1 MKVNKWTMGLA
12 ALGLVSIPATSS
24 AEEGK
29 ANGVLTALSSTT
41 ISGYVNT
48 SIHWNTGT
56 GNESLPAHGYN
67 TASKA
72 DGFNLDVVKLQIE
85 KPLDEAQW
93 SAGYK
98 AELLFGGDAGAYGTT
113 LDQGGDGSAAAIKQ
127 AYVALRA
134 PVGNGLDFKVGAF
147 DTVIGYEVF
156 DAGNNPNYTRS
167 YGFTIEPTTHTG
179 VLASYQVSKAVS
191 LSAGI
196 GNTIGP
202 VINEKGHSPNT
213 GNDGVAESYKT
224 YMGSVAVTAPE
235 DWGFLSGS
243 TLYAGFVNGYNTGAD
258 WNQTSYYL
266 GATLNTPVKNLKV
279 GAALDYLITTGDDA
293 RLGSSDSDGDATVLS
308 LYASLQA
315 TEKLSLHL
323 RGEYAETD
331 TSLLG
336 TLGADN
342 EADGTGIAGGNSK
355 ILALTTTLQY
365 DLWNNVLSR
374 IEVRWDHQA
383 GDGDMNGW
391 GNATGA
397 SVLGGGPVTYS
408 KRNNVLIA
416 ANIIYKF

>member
-12 ALGLVSIPATSS
+12 ALGLISIPATSS

-29 ANGVLTALSSTT
+29 ANGVMTALSSTT

-56 GNESLPAHGYN
+56 GNDNLPVHGYN
-67 TASKA
+67 TQQKA

-113 LDQGGDGSAAAIKQ
+113 LDQNGDGSAAAIKQ

-134 PVGNGLDFKVGAF
+134 PIGNGLDFKVGAF

-179 VLASYQVSKAVS
+179 VLASYQVSKAIS
-191 LSAGI
+191 FSAGI
-196 GNTIGP
+196 GNTMGP
-202 VINEKGHSPNT
+202 AINEKANPPK
-213 GNDGVAESYKT
+213 AESYKT
-224 YMGSVAVTAPE
+224 YMGSVAVTAPD

-243 TLYAGFVNGYNTGAD
+243 TLYAGIVNGYNSGAIWD
-258 WNQTSYYL
+258 QTSYYL

-279 GAALDYLITTGDDA
+279 GASLDYLITTGEFN
-293 RLGSSDSDGDATVLS
+293 GSSDGDGDATALG

-315 TEKLSLHL
+315 SEKLSLHL

-331 TSLLG
+331 TTLLG
-336 TLGADN
+336 
-342 EADGTGIAGGNSK
+342 GTGNLTGGNSK
-355 ILALTTTLQY
+355 FLALTTTLQY
-365 DLWNNVLSR
+365 DLWNNVISR
-374 IEVRWDHQA
+374 LEVRWDHQA
-383 GDGDMNGW
+383 GDGDMDGW
-391 GNATGA
+391 GNAPSGSETFGSPSA
-397 SVLGGGPVTYS
+397 GTKV
-408 KRNNVLIA
+408 NNVLVA

>member
-29 ANGVLTALSSTT
+29 ASGILTALSSTT

-56 GNESLPAHGYN
+56 GNDNLPAYSYN

-72 DGFNLDVVKLQIE
+72 DGFNLDAVKIQIE

-113 LDQGGDGSAAAIKQ
+113 LDQGNEGSAAAIKQ

-167 YGFTIEPTTHTG
+167 YGFTLEPTTHTG

-191 LSAGI
+191 FSAGI
-196 GNTIGP
+196 GNTVGP
-202 VINEKGHSPNT
+202 VINEKANPPK
-213 GNDGVAESYKT
+213 AESYKT
-224 YMGSVAVTAPE
+224 YMASVAVTAPD

-243 TLYAGFVNGYNTGAD
+243 TLYAGLVNGYNTGAD
-258 WNQTSYYL
+258 WDQSSYYL

-279 GAALDYLITTGDDA
+279 GAALDYLITTGYGN
-293 RLGSSDSDGDATVLS
+293 GSSDGDGDATSLS

-331 TSLLG
+331 TTLLG
-336 TLGADN
+336 
-342 EADGTGIAGGNSK
+342 GTGNLSGGNSK
-355 ILALTTTLQY
+355 FLALTSTLQY
-365 DLWNNVLSR
+365 DLWNNVISR
-374 IEVRWDHQA
+374 LEIRWDHQA
-383 GDGDMNGW
+383 GDGDMAGW
-391 GNATGA
+391 GNAPTT
-397 SVLGGGPVTYS
+397 VETLGSTPAGT
-408 KRNNVLIA
+408 KQNNVLIA

>member
-12 ALGLVSIPATSS
+12 ALGLISIPATSS

-29 ANGVLTALSSTT
+29 ANGLLTALSSTT

-72 DGFNLDVVKLQIE
+72 DGFNLDVFKLQIE

-113 LDQGGDGSAAAIKQ
+113 LDQNGDGSASAIKQ
-127 AYVALRA
+127 AYVSLRA
-134 PVGNGLDFKVGAF
+134 PVGNGLDFKVGVF

-179 VLASYQVSKAVS
+179 VLASYQVSSAVS

-202 VINEKGHSPNT
+202 VINQKANPPK
-213 GNDGVAESYKT
+213 AESYKT
-224 YMGSVAVTAPE
+224 YMGSIAVTAPE
-235 DWGFLSGS
+235 DWGFISGS
-243 TLYAGFVNGYNTGAD
+243 TLYAGIVNGYNTGAD
-258 WNQTSYYL
+258 WDQTSYYI

-279 GAALDYLITTGDDA
+279 GASLDYLATTGYNA
-293 RLGSSDSDGDATVLS
+293 GDSTDLDATALT

-323 RGEYAETD
+323 RGEYAESD
-331 TSLLG
+331 TTLLG
-336 TLGADN
+336 GA
-342 EADGTGIAGGNSK
+342 AGLSGGNNK
-355 ILALTTTLQY
+355 VVALTSTLQY

-374 IEVRWDHQA
+374 LEIRWDHQA
-383 GDGDMNGW
+383 GDGDMVGW
-391 GNATGA
+391 GNNTA
-397 SVLGGGPVTYS
+397 GGGGSGTPATYT

>member
-12 ALGLVSIPATSS
+12 ALGLISIPATSS
-24 AEEGK
+24 AEEGQ
-29 ANGVLTALSSTT
+29 ANGVLTALSSTM

-48 SIHWNTGT
+48 SIHWNAGT
-56 GNESLPAHGYN
+56 GNESLPSHSYN
-67 TASKA
+67 TSSKA

-113 LDQGGDGSAAAIKQ
+113 LDQNGDGSAAAIKQ

-167 YGFTIEPTTHTG
+167 YGFGIEPTTHTG
-179 VLASYQVSKAVS
+179 VLASYQVSSAVS
-191 LSAGI
+191 VSAGI

-202 VINEKGHSPNT
+202 VINQKANPPK
-213 GNDGVAESYKT
+213 AESYKT
-224 YMGSVAVTAPE
+224 YMGAVAVTAPE
-235 DWGFLSGS
+235 DWGFISGS
-243 TLYAGFVNGYNTGAD
+243 TVYAGFVNGYNNGMD
-258 WNQTSYYL
+258 WDQTSYYV
-266 GATLNTPVKNLKV
+266 GATLNTPVTNLKV
-279 GAALDYLITTGDDA
+279 GAAFDYLYTTGYHA
-293 RLGSSDSDGDATVLS
+293 GSSDSDGDAAAWS
-308 LYASLQA
+308 LYASFQA

-331 TSLLG
+331 TGLLG
-336 TLGADN
+336 TGGADN
-342 EADGTGIAGGNSK
+342 EADGSGIAGGNSK
-355 ILALTTTLQY
+355 ILALTTTVQY

-374 IEVRWDHQA
+374 LEIRWDHQC
-383 GDGDMNGW
+383 GDGDMMGW
-391 GNATGA
+391 GNNTA
-397 SVLGGGPVTYS
+397 GGGGAGTPAVYT

>member
-29 ANGVLTALSSTT
+29 ASGILTALSSTT

-56 GNESLPAHGYN
+56 GNDNLPAYSYN

-72 DGFNLDVVKLQIE
+72 DGFNLDAVKIQIE

-113 LDQGGDGSAAAIKQ
+113 LDQNGDGSAAAIKQ

-167 YGFTIEPTTHTG
+167 YGFTLEPTTHTG

-191 LSAGI
+191 FSAGI
-196 GNTIGP
+196 GNTVGP
-202 VINEKGHSPNT
+202 VINEKVNSPK
-213 GNDGVAESYKT
+213 AESYKT
-224 YMGSVAVTAPE
+224 YMASVAVTAPD

-243 TLYAGFVNGYNTGAD
+243 TLYAGLVNGYNTGAD
-258 WNQTSYYL
+258 WDQSSYYL

-279 GAALDYLITTGDDA
+279 GAALDYLITTGYGN
-293 RLGSSDSDGDATVLS
+293 GSSDGDGDATSLS

-315 TEKLSLHL
+315 SEKLSLHL

-331 TSLLG
+331 TTLLG
-336 TLGADN
+336 
-342 EADGTGIAGGNSK
+342 GTGNLSGGNSK
-355 ILALTTTLQY
+355 FLALTSTLQY
-365 DLWNNVLSR
+365 DLWNNVISR
-374 IEVRWDHQA
+374 LEIRWDHQA
-383 GDGDMNGW
+383 GDGDMAGW
-391 GNATGA
+391 GNAPTT
-397 SVLGGGPVTYS
+397 VETLGSTPAGT
-408 KRNNVLIA
+408 KQNNVLIA

>member
-12 ALGLVSIPATSS
+12 ALGLISIPATSS

-29 ANGVLTALSSTT
+29 ANGLLTALSSTT

-72 DGFNLDVVKLQIE
+72 DGFNLDAFKLQIE

-113 LDQGGDGSAAAIKQ
+113 LDQNGDGSAAAVKQ
-127 AYVALRA
+127 AYVSLRA
-134 PVGNGLDFKVGAF
+134 PVGNGLDFKVGVF

-179 VLASYQVSKAVS
+179 VLASYQVSSAVS
-191 LSAGI
+191 FSAGI

-202 VINEKGHSPNT
+202 VINQKANPPK
-213 GNDGVAESYKT
+213 AESYKT

-235 DWGFLSGS
+235 DWGFISGS
-243 TLYAGFVNGYNTGAD
+243 TLYAGIVNGYNNGAD
-258 WNQTSYYL
+258 WDQTSYYL

-279 GAALDYLITTGDDA
+279 GAALDYLYTTGFNA
-293 RLGSSDSDGDATVLS
+293 GDSTDLDATAWS
-308 LYASLQA
+308 LYASFQA

-336 TLGADN
+336 T
-342 EADGTGIAGGNSK
+342 GTGLSGGNSK
-355 ILALTTTLQY
+355 IVALTSTVQY

-374 IEVRWDHQA
+374 LEIRWDHQA
-383 GDGDMNGW
+383 GDGDMTGW
-391 GNATGA
+391 GNNAA
-397 SVLGGGPVTYS
+397 GGVSSGTPAVYT

>member
-29 ANGVLTALSSTT
+29 ASGILTALSSTT

-56 GNESLPAHGYN
+56 GNDNLPVYGYN
-67 TASKA
+67 NQQKA

-113 LDQGGDGSAAAIKQ
+113 LDQNGDGSAAAIKQ

-167 YGFTIEPTTHTG
+167 YGFTLEPTTHTG

-191 LSAGI
+191 FSAGI
-196 GNTIGP
+196 GNTVGP
-202 VINEKGHSPNT
+202 VINEKANPPK
-213 GNDGVAESYKT
+213 AESYKT
-224 YMGSVAVTAPE
+224 YMASVAVTAPD

-243 TLYAGFVNGYNTGAD
+243 TLYAGLVNGYNTGAD
-258 WNQTSYYL
+258 WDQSSYYL

-279 GAALDYLITTGDDA
+279 GAALDYLITTGYGN
-293 RLGSSDSDGDATVLS
+293 GSSDGDGDATSLS

-331 TSLLG
+331 TTLLG
-336 TLGADN
+336 
-342 EADGTGIAGGNSK
+342 GTGNLSGGNSK
-355 ILALTTTLQY
+355 FLALTSTLQY
-365 DLWNNVLSR
+365 DLWNNVISR
-374 IEVRWDHQA
+374 LEIRWDHQA
-383 GDGDMNGW
+383 GDGEMAGW
-391 GNATGA
+391 GNAPTT
-397 SVLGGGPVTYS
+397 VETLGSTPAGT
-408 KRNNVLIA
+408 KQNNVLIA

>member
-29 ANGVLTALSSTT
+29 ASGILTALSSTT

-56 GNESLPAHGYN
+56 GNDNLPAYSYN

-72 DGFNLDVVKLQIE
+72 DGFNLDAVKIQIE

-113 LDQGGDGSAAAIKQ
+113 LDQNGDGSAAAIKQ

-167 YGFTIEPTTHTG
+167 YGFTLEPTTHTG

-191 LSAGI
+191 FSAGI
-196 GNTIGP
+196 GNTVGP
-202 VINEKGHSPNT
+202 VINEKANPPK
-213 GNDGVAESYKT
+213 AESYKT
-224 YMGSVAVTAPE
+224 YMASVAVTAPD

-243 TLYAGFVNGYNTGAD
+243 TLYAGLVNGYNTGAD
-258 WNQTSYYL
+258 WDQSSYYL

-279 GAALDYLITTGDDA
+279 GAALDYLITTGYGN
-293 RLGSSDSDGDATVLS
+293 GSSDGDGDATSLS

-331 TSLLG
+331 TTLLG
-336 TLGADN
+336 
-342 EADGTGIAGGNSK
+342 GTGNLSGGNSK
-355 ILALTTTLQY
+355 FLALTSTLQY
-365 DLWNNVLSR
+365 DLWNNVISR
-374 IEVRWDHQA
+374 LEIRWDHQA
-383 GDGDMNGW
+383 GDGDMAGW
-391 GNATGA
+391 GNAPTT
-397 SVLGGGPVTYS
+397 VETLGSTPAGT
-408 KRNNVLIA
+408 KQNNVLIA

>member
-12 ALGLVSIPATSS
+12 ALGLISIPATSS

-29 ANGVLTALSSTT
+29 ANGVMTALSSTT

-56 GNESLPAHGYN
+56 GNDNLPVYGYN
-67 TASKA
+67 TQSKA

-113 LDQGGDGSAAAIKQ
+113 LDTDGDGSAAAIKQ

-134 PVGNGLDFKVGAF
+134 PIGNGLDFKVGAF

-191 LSAGI
+191 FSAGI

-202 VINEKGHSPNT
+202 VINQKANPPK
-213 GNDGVAESYKT
+213 AESYKT
-224 YMGSVAVTAPE
+224 YMGSVAVTAPD

-243 TLYAGFVNGYNTGAD
+243 TLYAGIVNGYNNSANWD
-258 WNQTSYYL
+258 QTSYYL

-279 GAALDYLITTGDDA
+279 GASLDYLATTDYNAGD
-293 RLGSSDSDGDATVLS
+293 SSDLDATALG

-315 TEKLSLHL
+315 SEKLSLHL

-336 TLGADN
+336 
-342 EADGTGIAGGNSK
+342 GTAGLTGGNSK
-355 ILALTTTLQY
+355 FLALTTTLQY
-365 DLWNNVLSR
+365 DLWNNVISR
-374 IEVRWDHQA
+374 LEVRWDRQA
-383 GDGDMNGW
+383 GDGDMDGW
-391 GNATGA
+391 GNAPSSSSAGSPSAGTM
-397 SVLGGGPVTYS
+397 
-408 KRNNVLIA
+408 RNNVLVA
-416 ANIIYKF
+416 ANFIYKF

>member
-29 ANGVLTALSSTT
+29 ASGILTALSSTT

-56 GNESLPAHGYN
+56 GNDNLPAYSYN

-72 DGFNLDVVKLQIE
+72 DGFNLDAVKIQIE

-113 LDQGGDGSAAAIKQ
+113 LDQNGDGSAAAIKQ

-167 YGFTIEPTTHTG
+167 YGFTLEPTTHTG

-191 LSAGI
+191 FSAGI
-196 GNTIGP
+196 GNTVGP
-202 VINEKGHSPNT
+202 VINEKANPPK
-213 GNDGVAESYKT
+213 AESYKT
-224 YMGSVAVTAPE
+224 YMASVAVTAPD

-243 TLYAGFVNGYNTGAD
+243 TLYAGLVNGYNTGAD
-258 WNQTSYYL
+258 WDQSSYYL

-279 GAALDYLITTGDDA
+279 GAALDYLITTGYGN
-293 RLGSSDSDGDATVLS
+293 GSSDGDGDATSLS

-315 TEKLSLHL
+315 SEKLSLHL

-331 TSLLG
+331 TTLLG
-336 TLGADN
+336 
-342 EADGTGIAGGNSK
+342 GTGNLSGGNSK
-355 ILALTTTLQY
+355 FLALTSTLQY
-365 DLWNNVLSR
+365 DLWNNVISR
-374 IEVRWDHQA
+374 LEIRWDHQA
-383 GDGDMNGW
+383 GDGDMAGW
-391 GNATGA
+391 GNAPTT
-397 SVLGGGPVTYS
+397 VETLGSTPAGT
-408 KRNNVLIA
+408 KQNNVLIA

>member
-29 ANGVLTALSSTT
+29 ANGVMTALSSTT

-56 GNESLPAHGYN
+56 GNDNLPVHSYN
-67 TASKA
+67 TQQKA
-72 DGFNLDVVKLQIE
+72 DGFNLDVVKIQIE

-113 LDQGGDGSAAAIKQ
+113 LDQNGDGSAAAIKQ

-134 PVGNGLDFKVGAF
+134 PVGNGLDFKVGVF

-167 YGFTIEPTTHTG
+167 YGFAIEPTTHTG

-191 LSAGI
+191 FSAGI
-196 GNTIGP
+196 GNTVGP
-202 VINEKGHSPNT
+202 AINEKANPPM
-213 GNDGVAESYKT
+213 AESYKT
-224 YMGSVAVTAPE
+224 YMASVAVTAPE

-243 TLYAGFVNGYNTGAD
+243 TLYAGLVNGYNTSAD
-258 WNQTSYYL
+258 WNQSSYYV

-279 GAALDYLITTGDDA
+279 GAALDYLITTGYHN
-293 RLGSSDSDGDATVLS
+293 GSSDGDGDATSLS
-308 LYASLQA
+308 LYASFQA
-315 TEKLSLHL
+315 TEKLSLHF

-331 TSLLG
+331 TTLLG
-336 TLGADN
+336 
-342 EADGTGIAGGNSK
+342 GTGNLTGGNSK
-355 ILALTTTLQY
+355 FFALTSTLQY

-374 IEVRWDHQA
+374 LEIRWDHQA
-383 GDGDMNGW
+383 GDGDMDGW
-391 GNATGA
+391 GNAPSSSET
-397 SVLGGGPVTYS
+397 LGSSPSSPGT
-408 KRNNVLIA
+408 KQNNVLVA

>member
-12 ALGLVSIPATSS
+12 ALGLISIPATSS

-29 ANGVLTALSSTT
+29 ANGLLTALSSTT

-56 GNESLPAHGYN
+56 GNESLPGYSYN

-72 DGFNLDVVKLQIE
+72 DGFNLDAFKLAIE

-113 LDQGGDGSAAAIKQ
+113 LDENGDGSAAAVKQ
-127 AYVALRA
+127 AYVSLRA
-134 PVGNGLDFKVGAF
+134 PVGNGLDFKVGVF
-147 DTVIGYEVF
+147 DTVIGYETF

-179 VLASYQVSKAVS
+179 VLASYQVSSAVS

-202 VINEKGHSPNT
+202 VINQKANPPK
-213 GNDGVAESYKT
+213 AESYKT
-224 YMGSVAVTAPE
+224 YMGSIAVTAPE
-235 DWGFLSGS
+235 DWGFISGS
-243 TLYAGFVNGYNTGAD
+243 TLYAGFVNGYNNGYNNGSD
-258 WNQTSYYL
+258 WDQTSYYL

-279 GAALDYLITTGDDA
+279 GAALDYLYTTGYHA
-293 RLGSSDSDGDATVLS
+293 GSSDSDGDATALS
-308 LYASLQA
+308 LYASFQA

-331 TSLLG
+331 TNLLG
-336 TLGADN
+336 TGNVDS
-342 EADGTGIAGGNSK
+342 EADGTGISQGNSK
-355 ILALTTTLQY
+355 IFALTSTLQY

-374 IEVRWDHQA
+374 LEIRWDHQC
-383 GDGDMNGW
+383 GDGDMTGW
-391 GNATGA
+391 GNNAAGAVAGTPAT
-397 SVLGGGPVTYS
+397 YN

>member
-29 ANGVLTALSSTT
+29 ASGILTALSSTT

-56 GNESLPAHGYN
+56 GNDNLPVHGYN
-67 TASKA
+67 TQQKA

-113 LDQGGDGSAAAIKQ
+113 LDQNGDGSAAAIKQ

-167 YGFTIEPTTHTG
+167 YGFTLEPTTHTG

-191 LSAGI
+191 FSAGI
-196 GNTIGP
+196 GNTVGP
-202 VINEKGHSPNT
+202 VINEKANPPK
-213 GNDGVAESYKT
+213 AESYKT
-224 YMGSVAVTAPE
+224 YMASVAVTAPD

-243 TLYAGFVNGYNTGAD
+243 TLYAGLVNGYNTGAD
-258 WNQTSYYL
+258 WDQSSYYL

-279 GAALDYLITTGDDA
+279 GAALDYLITTGYGN
-293 RLGSSDSDGDATVLS
+293 GSSDGDGDATSLS

-315 TEKLSLHL
+315 SEKLSLHL

-331 TSLLG
+331 TTLLG
-336 TLGADN
+336 
-342 EADGTGIAGGNSK
+342 GTGNLSGGNSK
-355 ILALTTTLQY
+355 FLALTSTLQY
-365 DLWNNVLSR
+365 DLWNNVISR
-374 IEVRWDHQA
+374 LEIRWDHQA
-383 GDGDMNGW
+383 GDGDMAGW
-391 GNATGA
+391 GNAPTT
-397 SVLGGGPVTYS
+397 VETLGSTPAGT
-408 KRNNVLIA
+408 KQNNVLIA

>member
-29 ANGVLTALSSTT
+29 ASGILTALSSTT

-56 GNESLPAHGYN
+56 GNDNLPAYSYN

-72 DGFNLDVVKLQIE
+72 DGFNLDAVKIQIE

-113 LDQGGDGSAAAIKQ
+113 LDQNGDGSAAAIKQ

-167 YGFTIEPTTHTG
+167 YGFTLEPTTHTG

-191 LSAGI
+191 FSAGI
-196 GNTIGP
+196 GNTVGP
-202 VINEKGHSPNT
+202 VINEKANPPK
-213 GNDGVAESYKT
+213 AESYKT
-224 YMGSVAVTAPE
+224 YMASVAVTAPD

-243 TLYAGFVNGYNTGAD
+243 TLYAGLVNGYNTGAD
-258 WNQTSYYL
+258 WDQSSYYL

-293 RLGSSDSDGDATVLS
+293 RQGSSDGDGDATSLS

-315 TEKLSLHL
+315 SEKLSLHL

-331 TSLLG
+331 TTLLG
-336 TLGADN
+336 
-342 EADGTGIAGGNSK
+342 GTGNLSGGNSK
-355 ILALTTTLQY
+355 FLALTSTLQY
-365 DLWNNVLSR
+365 DLWNNVISR
-374 IEVRWDHQA
+374 LEIRWDHQA
-383 GDGDMNGW
+383 GDGDMDGW
-391 GNATGA
+391 GNAPSVSESLGSSPSGA
-397 SVLGGGPVTYS
+397 GT
-408 KRNNVLIA
+408 KQNNVLIA

>member
-29 ANGVLTALSSTT
+29 ASGILTALSSTT

-56 GNESLPAHGYN
+56 GNDNLPVYGYN
-67 TASKA
+67 TKQKA

-167 YGFTIEPTTHTG
+167 YGFTLEPTTHTG

-191 LSAGI
+191 FSAGI
-196 GNTIGP
+196 GNTVGP
-202 VINEKGHSPNT
+202 VINQKANPPK
-213 GNDGVAESYKT
+213 AESYKT
-224 YMGSVAVTAPE
+224 YMASVAVTAPD

-243 TLYAGFVNGYNTGAD
+243 TLYAGLVNGYNNSANWD
-258 WNQTSYYL
+258 QSSYYL

-279 GAALDYLITTGDDA
+279 GAALDYLITTGYGN
-293 RLGSSDSDGDATVLS
+293 GSSDGGGDATSLS

-331 TSLLG
+331 TTLLG
-336 TLGADN
+336 
-342 EADGTGIAGGNSK
+342 GTGNLSGGNSK
-355 ILALTTTLQY
+355 FLALTTTLQY
-365 DLWNNVLSR
+365 DLWNNVISR
-374 IEVRWDHQA
+374 LEIRWDHQA
-383 GDGDMNGW
+383 GDGDMAGW
-391 GNATGA
+391 GNAPTT
-397 SVLGGGPVTYS
+397 VETLGSTPAGT
-408 KRNNVLIA
+408 KQNNVLIA

>member
-67 TASKA
+67 TQSKA
-72 DGFNLDVVKLQIE
+72 DGFNLDVFKLQIE

-93 SAGYK
+93 SSGYK

-134 PVGNGLDFKVGAF
+134 PVGNGLDFKVGVF
-147 DTVIGYEVF
+147 DTVIGYETF
-156 DAGNNPNYTRS
+156 DAGSNPNYTRS

-179 VLASYQVSKAVS
+179 VLASYQVSSAVS
-191 LSAGI
+191 FSAGI

-202 VINEKGHSPNT
+202 VINQKANPPK
-213 GNDGVAESYKT
+213 AESYKT
-224 YMGSVAVTAPE
+224 YMGSVVITAPE
-235 DWGFLSGS
+235 DWGFISGS
-243 TLYAGFVNGYNTGAD
+243 TLYAGIVNGYNNGANWD
-258 WNQTSYYL
+258 QTSYYL

-279 GAALDYLITTGDDA
+279 GAALDYLTTTDYEDGD
-293 RLGSSDSDGDATVLS
+293 SSDVDATALS
-308 LYASLQA
+308 LFNEPPA

-323 RGEYAETD
+323 RGEYAESD
-331 TSLLG
+331 TTLLG
-336 TLGADN
+336 GA
-342 EADGTGIAGGNSK
+342 AGLAGGNNK
-355 ILALTTTLQY
+355 VVALTTTLQY

-374 IEVRWDHQA
+374 LEIRWDHQA
-383 GDGDMNGW
+383 GDGDMTGW
-391 GNATGA
+391 GNDTGA
-397 SVLGGGPVTYS
+397 GALGVADPVYS

>member
-1 MKVNKWTMGLA
+1 MKINKWTMGLA

-56 GNESLPAHGYN
+56 GNDNLPAHSYN

-113 LDQGGDGSAAAIKQ
+113 FDQNGDGSAAAIKQ
-127 AYVALRA
+127 AYVTLRA
-134 PVGNGLDFKVGAF
+134 PVGNGLDFKVGVF

-156 DAGNNPNYTRS
+156 DAGSNPNYTRS
-167 YGFTIEPTTHTG
+167 YGFTLEPTTHTG

-191 LSAGI
+191 FSAGI
-196 GNTIGP
+196 GNTVGP
-202 VINEKGHSPNT
+202 AINEKANPPM
-213 GNDGVAESYKT
+213 AESYKT
-224 YMGSVAVTAPE
+224 YMGSVVVTAPE
-235 DWGFLSGS
+235 DWGFISGS
-243 TLYAGFVNGYNTGAD
+243 TLYAGLVNGYNTGAD
-258 WNQTSYYL
+258 WNQSSYYL

-279 GAALDYLITTGDDA
+279 GAALDYLITTGYHN
-293 RLGSSDSDGDATVLS
+293 GSSDGDGDATALT
-308 LYASLQA
+308 LYTSLQA

-331 TSLLG
+331 
-336 TLGADN
+336 A
-342 EADGTGIAGGNSK
+342 AIDGTGLLGGTGDLTGGNSK
-355 ILALTTTLQY
+355 FFALTSTLQY
-365 DLWNNVLSR
+365 DLWNNVISR
-374 IEVRWDHQA
+374 LEVRWDHQA
-383 GDGDMNGW
+383 GDGDMAGW
-391 GNATGA
+391 GNA
-397 SVLGGGPVTYS
+397 SGGGAEGTPSAGT

>member
-98 AELLFGGDAGAYGTT
+98 AELLFGGDSGAYGTT

-202 VINEKGHSPNT
+202 VINEKAHAPNSGGT
-213 GNDGVAESYKT
+213 GMAESYKT
-224 YMGSVAVTAPE
+224 YMASVAVTAPE

-243 TLYAGFVNGYNTGAD
+243 TLYAGLVNGYNTGAD
-258 WNQTSYYL
+258 WNQSSYYL

-279 GAALDYLITTGDDA
+279 GAALDYLITTGHHN
-293 RLGSSDSDGDATVLS
+293 GSSDSDGDATVLS

-342 EADGTGIAGGNSK
+342 ETDGTGIAGGNSK

>member
-12 ALGLVSIPATSS
+12 ALGLISIPATSS

-29 ANGVLTALSSTT
+29 ANGLLTALSSTT

-56 GNESLPAHGYN
+56 GNESLPAYSYN
-67 TASKA
+67 AASKA
-72 DGFNLDVVKLQIE
+72 DGFNLDVFKLQIE

-113 LDQGGDGSAAAIKQ
+113 LDENGDGSAAAIKQ
-127 AYVALRA
+127 AYVSLRA
-134 PVGNGLDFKVGAF
+134 PVGNGLDFKVGVF

-179 VLASYQVSKAVS
+179 VLASYQVSSAVS

-202 VINEKGHSPNT
+202 VINQKANEPK
-213 GNDGVAESYKT
+213 AESYKT
-224 YMGSVAVTAPE
+224 YMGSIAVTAPE
-235 DWGFLSGS
+235 DWGFISGS
-243 TLYAGFVNGYNTGAD
+243 TLYAGIVNGYNTGMD
-258 WNQTSYYL
+258 WDQTSYYI

-279 GAALDYLITTGDDA
+279 GAALDYLYTTGYHA
-293 RLGSSDSDGDATVLS
+293 GDSTDLDATALT

-323 RGEYAETD
+323 RGEYAESD
-331 TSLLG
+331 TTLLG
-336 TLGADN
+336 GA
-342 EADGTGIAGGNSK
+342 GSLAGGNNK
-355 ILALTTTLQY
+355 IFALTSTLQY

-374 IEVRWDHQA
+374 LEIRWDHQA
-383 GDGDMNGW
+383 GDGDMAGW
-391 GNATGA
+391 GNNTA
-397 SVLGGGPVTYS
+397 GGGGGVGTPATYE

>member
-29 ANGVLTALSSTT
+29 ANGLLTALSSTT

-72 DGFNLDVVKLQIE
+72 DGFNLDVFKLQIE

-113 LDQGGDGSAAAIKQ
+113 IDQNGDGSAAAIKQ
-127 AYVALRA
+127 AYVSLRA
-134 PVGNGLDFKVGAF
+134 PVGNGLDFKVGVF

-179 VLASYQVSKAVS
+179 VLASYQVSSAVS

-202 VINEKGHSPNT
+202 VINQKANPPK
-213 GNDGVAESYKT
+213 AESYKT

-235 DWGFLSGS
+235 DWGFISGS
-243 TLYAGFVNGYNTGAD
+243 TLYAGVVNGYNTGSD

-279 GAALDYLITTGDDA
+279 GAALDYLSLT
-293 RLGSSDSDGDATVLS
+293 DSTVGNNEEEDATAWS
-308 LYASLQA
+308 LYASFQA

-331 TSLLG
+331 TALLG
-336 TLGADN
+336 T
-342 EADGTGIAGGNSK
+342 GTGLTGGNSK
-355 ILALTTTLQY
+355 ILALTSTLQY

-374 IEVRWDHQA
+374 LEVRWDHQA
-383 GDGDMNGW
+383 GDGDMSGW
-391 GNATGA
+391 GNNTA
-397 SVLGGGPVTYS
+397 GGGGSGTPATYT

>member
-29 ANGVLTALSSTT
+29 ASGILTALSSTT

-56 GNESLPAHGYN
+56 GNDNLPAYSYN

-72 DGFNLDVVKLQIE
+72 DGFNLDAVKIQIE

-113 LDQGGDGSAAAIKQ
+113 LDQNGDGSAAAIKQ

-167 YGFTIEPTTHTG
+167 YGFTLEPTTHTG

-191 LSAGI
+191 FSAGI
-196 GNTIGP
+196 GNTVGP
-202 VINEKGHSPNT
+202 VINEKVNSPK
-213 GNDGVAESYKT
+213 AESYKT
-224 YMGSVAVTAPE
+224 YMASVAVTAPD

-243 TLYAGFVNGYNTGAD
+243 TLYAGLVNGYNTGAD
-258 WNQTSYYL
+258 WDQSSYYL

-279 GAALDYLITTGDDA
+279 GAALDYLITTGYGN
-293 RLGSSDSDGDATVLS
+293 GSSDGDGDATSLS

-315 TEKLSLHL
+315 SEKLSLHL

-331 TSLLG
+331 TTLLG
-336 TLGADN
+336 
-342 EADGTGIAGGNSK
+342 GTGNLSGGNSK
-355 ILALTTTLQY
+355 FLALTSTLQY
-365 DLWNNVLSR
+365 DLWNNVISR
-374 IEVRWDHQA
+374 LEIRWDHQA
-383 GDGDMNGW
+383 GDGDMDGW
-391 GNATGA
+391 GNAP
-397 SVLGGGPVTYS
+397 SVSESLGSTPAGT
-408 KRNNVLIA
+408 KQNNVLIA

>member
-29 ANGVLTALSSTT
+29 ASGILTALSSTT

-56 GNESLPAHGYN
+56 GNDNLPVYGYN
-67 TASKA
+67 NQQKA

-113 LDQGGDGSAAAIKQ
+113 LDQNGDGSAAAIKQ

-167 YGFTIEPTTHTG
+167 YGFTLEPTTHTG

-191 LSAGI
+191 FSAGI
-196 GNTIGP
+196 GNTVGP
-202 VINEKGHSPNT
+202 VINEKANPPK
-213 GNDGVAESYKT
+213 AESYKT
-224 YMGSVAVTAPE
+224 YMASVAVTAPD

-243 TLYAGFVNGYNTGAD
+243 TLYAGLVNGYNTGAD
-258 WNQTSYYL
+258 WDQSSYYL

-279 GAALDYLITTGDDA
+279 GAALDYLITTGYGN
-293 RLGSSDSDGDATVLS
+293 GSSDGDGDATSLS

-323 RGEYAETD
+323 RGECAETD
-331 TSLLG
+331 TTLLG
-336 TLGADN
+336 
-342 EADGTGIAGGNSK
+342 GTGNLSGGNSK
-355 ILALTTTLQY
+355 FLALTSTLQY
-365 DLWNNVLSR
+365 DLWNNVISR
-374 IEVRWDHQA
+374 LEIRWDHQA
-383 GDGDMNGW
+383 GDGEMAGW
-391 GNATGA
+391 GNAPTT
-397 SVLGGGPVTYS
+397 VETLGSTPAGT
-408 KRNNVLIA
+408 KQNNVLIA

>member
-29 ANGVLTALSSTT
+29 ASGILTALSSTT

-56 GNESLPAHGYN
+56 GNDNLPVYGYN
-67 TASKA
+67 NQQKA

-113 LDQGGDGSAAAIKQ
+113 LDQNGDGSAAAIKQ

-167 YGFTIEPTTHTG
+167 YGFTLEPTTHTG

-191 LSAGI
+191 FSAGI
-196 GNTIGP
+196 GNTVGP
-202 VINEKGHSPNT
+202 VINEKANPPK
-213 GNDGVAESYKT
+213 AESYKT
-224 YMGSVAVTAPE
+224 YMASVAVTAPD

-243 TLYAGFVNGYNTGAD
+243 TLYAGLVNGYNTGAD
-258 WNQTSYYL
+258 WDQSSYYL

-279 GAALDYLITTGDDA
+279 GAALDYLITTGYGN
-293 RLGSSDSDGDATVLS
+293 GSSDGDGDATSLS

-331 TSLLG
+331 TTLLG
-336 TLGADN
+336 
-342 EADGTGIAGGNSK
+342 GTGNLSGGNSK
-355 ILALTTTLQY
+355 FLALTSTLQA
-365 DLWNNVLSR
+365 LTHP
-374 IEVRWDHQA
+374 VRRRGRSIDPSNDTTSEAWTGFAIADTSGKLVITRCNYGGDIRSTQGCA
-383 GDGDMNGW
+383 G
-391 GNATGA
+391 
-397 SVLGGGPVTYS
+397 
-408 KRNNVLIA
+408 
-416 ANIIYKF
+416 

>member
-29 ANGVLTALSSTT
+29 ASGILTALSSTT

-56 GNESLPAHGYN
+56 GNDNLPVYGYN
-67 TASKA
+67 NQQKA

-113 LDQGGDGSAAAIKQ
+113 LDQNGDGSAAAIKQ

-167 YGFTIEPTTHTG
+167 YGFTLEPTTHTG

-191 LSAGI
+191 FSAGI
-196 GNTIGP
+196 GNTVGP
-202 VINEKGHSPNT
+202 VINEKANPPK
-213 GNDGVAESYKT
+213 AESYKT
-224 YMGSVAVTAPE
+224 YMASVAVTAPD

-243 TLYAGFVNGYNTGAD
+243 TLYAGLVNGYNTGAD
-258 WNQTSYYL
+258 WDQSSYYL

-279 GAALDYLITTGDDA
+279 GAALDYLITTGYGN
-293 RLGSSDSDGDATVLS
+293 GSSDGDGDATSLS

-331 TSLLG
+331 TTLLG
-336 TLGADN
+336 
-342 EADGTGIAGGNSK
+342 GTGNLSGGNSK
-355 ILALTTTLQY
+355 FLALTSTLQY
-365 DLWNNVLSR
+365 DLWNNVISR
-374 IEVRWDHQA
+374 LEIRWDHQA
-383 GDGDMNGW
+383 GDGDMAGW
-391 GNATGA
+391 GNAPTT
-397 SVLGGGPVTYS
+397 VETLGSTPAGT
-408 KRNNVLIA
+408 KQNNVLIA

>member
-29 ANGVLTALSSTT
+29 ASGILTALSSTT

-56 GNESLPAHGYN
+56 GNDNLPVHGYN
-67 TASKA
+67 TQQKA

-113 LDQGGDGSAAAIKQ
+113 LDQNGDGSAAAIKQ

-167 YGFTIEPTTHTG
+167 YGFTLEPTTHTG

-191 LSAGI
+191 FSAGI
-196 GNTIGP
+196 GNTVGP
-202 VINEKGHSPNT
+202 VINEKANPPK
-213 GNDGVAESYKT
+213 AESYKT
-224 YMGSVAVTAPE
+224 YMASVAVTAPD

-243 TLYAGFVNGYNTGAD
+243 TLYAGLVNGYNTGAD
-258 WNQTSYYL
+258 WDQSSYYL

-279 GAALDYLITTGDDA
+279 GAALDYLITTGYGN
-293 RLGSSDSDGDATVLS
+293 GSSDGDGDATSLS

-331 TSLLG
+331 TTLLG
-336 TLGADN
+336 
-342 EADGTGIAGGNSK
+342 GTGNLSGGNSK
-355 ILALTTTLQY
+355 FLALTSTLQY
-365 DLWNNVLSR
+365 DLWNNVISR
-374 IEVRWDHQA
+374 LEIRWDHQA
-383 GDGDMNGW
+383 GDGDMAGW
-391 GNATGA
+391 GNAPTT
-397 SVLGGGPVTYS
+397 VETLGSTPAVT
-408 KRNNVLIA
+408 KQNNVLIA